1 VSSSSSLVLL
11 GVGILAGA
19 LISVQSVLNASLGS
33 RAGVMGSLLALT
45 IVSLVVAIVTILVFP
60 SSANLGQLPGLSKW
74 YLYLGGALGV
84 IILASTIFLVPKI
97 GAAETFTAI
106 IVGQLA
112 IAVVVDHFGLMSVPT
127 VEISLVRVAGIALV
141 AVGAYLVVR

>member
-1 VSSSSSLVLL
+1 
-11 GVGILAGA
+11 
-19 LISVQSVLNASLGS
+19 
-33 RAGVMGSLLALT
+33 MGSLLALT

-60 SSANLGQLPGLSKW
+60 NSANLGQLPGPSQW
-74 YLYLGGALGV
+74 YLYVGGALGV

-112 IAVVVDHFGLMSVPT
+112 VAVVVDHFGLLSVPL
-127 VEISLVRVAGIALV
+127 VEISLLRVAGIALV
-141 AVGAYLVVR
+141 AVGAYLMVR

>member
-1 VSSSSSLVLL
+1 
-11 GVGILAGA
+11 
-19 LISVQSVLNASLGS
+19 
-33 RAGVMGSLLALT
+33 MGSLLALT
-45 IVSLVVAIVTILVFP
+45 IVSLVVAIVTILIFP
-60 SSANLGQLPGLSKW
+60 NSANLGHLPGPSKW

-112 IAVVVDHFGLMSVPT
+112 VAVVVDHFGLMSVPI
-127 VEISLVRVAGIALV
+127 VEVTLVRVAGIALV

>member
-1 VSSSSSLVLL
+1 VVL
-11 GVGILAGA
+11 
-19 LISVQSVLNASLGS
+19 
-33 RAGVMGSLLALT
+33 
-45 IVSLVVAIVTILVFP
+45 IVTILVFP
-60 SSANLGQLPGLSKW
+60 TPANLRQLPGPSQW

-106 IVGQLA
+106 VAGQLTL
-112 IAVVVDHFGLMSVPT
+112 AVVVDHFGLLSVPR
-127 VEISLVRVAGIALV
+127 VEISLLRIAGIALV

>member
-1 VSSSSSLVLL
+1 VTSSSTLGLL
-11 GVGILAGA
+11 GLGILAGA
-19 LISVQSVLNASLGS
+19 LISVQSVLNASLGA

-45 IVSLVVAIVTILVFP
+45 IVSLVVAIATILVFP
-60 SSANLGQLPGLSKW
+60 NSANLGQLPGPSKW
-74 YLYLGGALGV
+74 YLYVGGALGV

-112 IAVVVDHFGLMSVPT
+112 VAVVVDHFGLMSVPI
-127 VEISLVRVAGIALV
+127 VEVTLVRVAGIALV